1 MTHSQSAP
9 KSYCR
14 RPEARGGESFFL
26 ASCLRVAVIRGEIVA
41 AQRQAAGIV
50 TSQKTMYTHPIN
62 SIAATTGVIEIPP
75 ARRGWKSLQFNLRGF
90 PQLYAARGCCVAP
103 LPDFSINGLHWSL
116 VIYPGGSPCA
126 EDDYLSAFLSLHS
139 GRSTTVTWEI
149 SVIDTFGRKKNSQG
163 EATSSFA
170 VAAVANSDGWDNL
183 IRRSFVLDP
192 SNKMLDGYGTLSFVI
207 SVKDKQNHF
216 VPTNPLS
223 NAIRGL
229 FLDEAS
235 ADVCIEVT
243 MSETK
248 EDGKKKVKVLGSY
261 PAHSHRFILKTCAP
275 MLAALCE
282 SNSGEGTPT
291 VSLTGIRPSVFFH
304 LLLYVYGGGI
314 PKLELKSKAKEIID
328 AADKYSIVNLKLEAE
343 AVYVESTRITVEN
356 AIDNLLYADSKNL
369 ALLKETVIDFLADN
383 GEEVIGKIEFK
394 DSDMPGNIVK
404 DVLVAVARNKK
415 EVRNEVISGLNVMRV
430 SELRR
435 KLDEKG
441 LNVDGSRETMIEAL
455 KSSAVDS

>member
-1 MTHSQSAP
+1 
-9 KSYCR
+9 
-14 RPEARGGESFFL
+14 
-26 ASCLRVAVIRGEIVA
+26 
-41 AQRQAAGIV
+41 
-50 TSQKTMYTHPIN
+50 
-62 SIAATTGVIEIPP
+62 
-75 ARRGWKSLQFNLRGF
+75 
-90 PQLYAARGCCVAP
+90 
-103 LPDFSINGLHWSL
+103 
-116 VIYPGGSPCA
+116 
-126 EDDYLSAFLSLHS
+126 
-139 GRSTTVTWEI
+139 
-149 SVIDTFGRKKNSQG
+149 
-163 EATSSFA
+163 
-170 VAAVANSDGWDNL
+170 
-183 IRRSFVLDP
+183 
-192 SNKMLDGYGTLSFVI
+192 MLDGYGTLSFII
-207 SVKDKQNHF
+207 SIKDEQNHF

-261 PAHSHRFILKTCAP
+261 PAHRFILKTCAP

-282 SNSGEGTPT
+282 SNSGEGTTT
-291 VSLTGIRPSVFFH
+291 VSLTGIRPSVFFL
-304 LLLYVYGGGI
+304 LLLYVYGGRI
-314 PKLELKSKAKEIID
+314 PKLELKSEAKEIID

-343 AVYVESTRITVEN
+343 AVYVESTRITVDN

-369 ALLKETVIDFLADN
+369 ALLKETVIDFLPDNGEDN

-404 DVLVAVARNKK
+404 DVLVAVARIKK

>member
-1 MTHSQSAP
+1 MRLRL
-9 KSYCR
+9 R
-14 RPEARGGESFFL
+14 RTETAK
-26 ASCLRVAVIRGEIVA
+26 A
-41 AQRQAAGIV
+41 AIIDSAAGIWNV
-50 TSQKTMYTHPIN
+50 IVYCAPFQLSQKTMYTHPIN

-103 LPDFSINGLHWSL
+103 LPDFTINGLHWSL

-282 SNSGEGTPT
+282 SNSGEGTTT
-291 VSLTGIRPSVFFH
+291 VSLTGIRPSVFFL
-304 LLLYVYGGGI
+304 LLLYVYGGRI

-435 KLDEKG
+435 KLNEKG